1 MAKKEKITKDQHLI
15 EYYAKKVAKFYEKID
30 KNSFI
35 THFGYG
41 EALVVVKFEFEN
53 KIASVVS
60 YEISEIYDLYAS
72 DRYSSSVEF
81 AKDFIAKLG
90 TWYDLNV
97 LDSGTVLIVS
107 DIKGTDY
114 DPNTISQGFDD
125 IGLFMYEMSK
135 FLNLNV
141 EAITEADIRAFN
153 IEYFDKHKKQSRIL
167 SIVGLVAII
176 VGIIL
181 SIVGKGK
188 LDGISIPLML
198 IGIIVFVI
206 FLLKTIYYN
215 IRLSLSKRKENK

>member
-1 MAKKEKITKDQHLI
+1 
-15 EYYAKKVAKFYEKID
+15 
-30 KNSFI
+30 
-35 THFGYG
+35 
-41 EALVVVKFEFEN
+41 
-53 KIASVVS
+53 
-60 YEISEIYDLYAS
+60 
-72 DRYSSSVEF
+72 
-81 AKDFIAKLG
+81 
-90 TWYDLNV
+90 
-97 LDSGTVLIVS
+97 
-107 DIKGTDY
+107 
-114 DPNTISQGFDD
+114 
-125 IGLFMYEMSK
+125 MYEMSK

-206 FLLKTIYYN
+206 FLLKSIYYN
-215 IRLSLSKRKENK
+215 IRLSLSKRKKNK